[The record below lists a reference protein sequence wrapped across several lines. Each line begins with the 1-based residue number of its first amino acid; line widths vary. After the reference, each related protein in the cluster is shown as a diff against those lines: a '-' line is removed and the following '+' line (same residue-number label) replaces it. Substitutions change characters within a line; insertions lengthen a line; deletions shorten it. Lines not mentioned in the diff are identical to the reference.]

1 VAFSSLTQRRL
12 SYAYKSLTSTSTLLH
27 KFYLISM
34 ANFNNI
40 DDTDFYP
47 ALPAFDEFGAY
58 LFPSQ
63 TPANEEANVFAD
75 DWSVGEQPSHM
86 AGLSSNL
93 WPEDNSGKC
102 SCSLREKRH
111 LTRELSRFGGL
122 SHSIRGPYLR
132 LRAAIPPQPILA
144 RNGPIPP
151 VLRLRHCEPGWLL
164 RQCDGVGIFGVDFHP
179 Q

>member
-1 VAFSSLTQRRL
+1 
-12 SYAYKSLTSTSTLLH
+12 
-27 KFYLISM
+27 M

-75 DWSVGEQPSHM
+75 DWSVGEQPGHM

-93 WPEDNSGKC
+93 WPEATFGKR
-102 SCSLREKRH
+102 SCSLRDKRH
-111 LTRELSRFGGL
+111 LTREFSRFGG
-122 SHSIRGPYLR
+122 IRGPYLR
-132 LRAAIPPQPILA
+132 LRAATPPQPILA

-151 VLRLRHCEPGWLL
+151 VLRIRHCGT
-164 RQCDGVGIFGVDFHP
+164 G
-179 Q
+179 